1 MAEKWNAERASEIAA
16 WTRQQ
21 WPSASARAVHRYAQ
35 IGCALERV
43 RAQWREDPTPKAERD
58 FAALRDALA
67 VVATEVGVDPA
78 DPLPTL
84 DHGFLPGDLS
94 RLIDGPDGLSLKD
107 QIWTSVLGRNL
118 GERTDYKRRSA
129 Q

>member
-43 RAQWREDPTPKAERD
+43 RARWREDPTPKSERD

-67 VVATEVGVDPA
+67 VVAAEVGIDLES

-84 DHGFLPGDLS
+84 DRGYLPGDVSAL
-94 RLIDGPDGLSLKD
+94 LGAADGVDLRD
-107 QIWTSVLGRNL
+107 QIFTNVLGRNL
-118 GERTDYKRRSA
+118 GEHPDYRGRN
-129 Q
+129 